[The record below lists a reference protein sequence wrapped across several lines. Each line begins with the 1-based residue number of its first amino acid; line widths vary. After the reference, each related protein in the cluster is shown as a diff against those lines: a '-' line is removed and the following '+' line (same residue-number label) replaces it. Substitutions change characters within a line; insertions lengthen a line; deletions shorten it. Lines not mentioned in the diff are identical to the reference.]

1 MTTLTPRRIALR
13 PEQLADS
20 ARHHLAA
27 RRRVPLGPVAAVVFE
42 DRRTVRFRLHELA
55 DAARRSHLPR
65 VREQLA
71 WYEQLMPT
79 GGRVRAAVWL
89 TVRGRRADDAREQVE
104 AGRVVLTSSG
114 GHRVE
119 AAPLPGR
126 VAGRLVG
133 LVRWVE
139 FGFNPAERSALADE
153 RVSWRLSLEADGEV
167 VYATDVDA
175 EVAASLAADV
185 G

>member
-1 MTTLTPRRIALR
+1 MTPLTSPRSALR
-13 PEQLADS
+13 PEQLAES

-42 DRRTVRFRLHELA
+42 DRQTVRFRVQELA
-55 DAARRSHLPR
+55 STARHLPR
-65 VREQLA
+65 VREQLD
-71 WYEQLMPT
+71 WYERLMPH

-104 AGRVVLTSSG
+104 AGRVVLTSSA

-119 AAPLPGR
+119 GDALPGR

-139 FGFNPAERSALADE
+139 FGFNAAERVALADAG
-153 RVSWRLSLEADGEV
+153 VAWRLSLEADGAE
-167 VYATDVDA
+167 VYAINVDA
-175 EVAASLAADV
+175 EVVASLAGDV